1 MRIQPIWLSLVLA
14 SPVLAQGAPAGYY
27 NTVDTSS
34 PLALRQS
41 LHAVI
46 DDHLKLPYTGGS
58 VDTWDVLR
66 AAQED
71 PANSNNILDI
81 YKNASYVMGST
92 DYNREHS
99 WPKSFGFPNDG
110 PDNYPYTDCHMLFLA
125 DAGYNTARS
134 NRPFRLC
141 SASCTEYPTVG
152 GASGSYPSDS
162 NWGSGSFSAGT
173 WQVWSGR
180 KGDMARALL
189 YADVRYEGGT
199 HGVTGVAEPDLILTN
214 FQSLI
219 SGSQTG
225 SNESVAYMGELDV
238 LLQWHAQDPPDAW
251 EMARNDIVY
260 SYQGNRNPFID
271 HPEWVDCLFGGNC
284 GPTSSAELYCTPGE
298 YNSSGNPAS
307 IGWFGSLVSAD
318 NNLHLEASS
327 VPANQ
332 FAYFLCGTAR
342 GFVYM
347 AGGSQGNLCV
357 GGTIGRF
364 NLPSQIQYSGP
375 FGHVAVQVDLSVMPL
390 SPNQAVQPG
399 DTWTFQ
405 CWYRDVN
412 PTTTSNFT
420 DALEVV
426 FE

>member
-162 NWGSGSFSAGT
+162 NWGSGSFCRHLASLVGA
-173 WQVWSGR
+173 QGR
-180 KGDMARALL
+180 HGPGAALRRRALRRGHPRSDGRGR
-189 YADVRYEGGT
+189 AG
-199 HGVTGVAEPDLILTN
+199 PD
-214 FQSLI
+214 
-219 SGSQTG
+219 
-225 SNESVAYMGELDV
+225 
-238 LLQWHAQDPPDAW
+238 PD
-251 EMARNDIVY
+251 
-260 SYQGNRNPFID
+260 Q
-271 HPEWVDCLFGGNC
+271 L
-284 GPTSSAELYCTPGE
+284 PG
-298 YNSSGNPAS
+298 A
-307 IGWFGSLVSAD
+307 
-318 NNLHLEASS
+318 
-327 VPANQ
+327 
-332 FAYFLCGTAR
+332 
-342 GFVYM
+342 
-347 AGGSQGNLCV
+347 
-357 GGTIGRF
+357 
-364 NLPSQIQYSGP
+364 
-375 FGHVAVQVDLSVMPL
+375 
-390 SPNQAVQPG
+390 
-399 DTWTFQ
+399 
-405 CWYRDVN
+405 
-412 PTTTSNFT
+412 
-420 DALEVV
+420 
-426 FE
+426 